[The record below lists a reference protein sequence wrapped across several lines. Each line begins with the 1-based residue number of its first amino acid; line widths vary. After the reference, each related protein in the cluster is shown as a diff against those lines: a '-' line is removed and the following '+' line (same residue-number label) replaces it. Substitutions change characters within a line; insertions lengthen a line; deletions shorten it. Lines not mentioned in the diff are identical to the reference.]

1 MTYIKIILL
10 AACFELMNCLGISV
24 KDEAASKELLLKNN
38 ITLELS
44 SPKKQDA
51 NNARSHYFPINI
63 LIR

>member
-10 AACFELMNCLGISV
+10 AACFELLNCLGISV
-24 KDEAASKELLLKNN
+24 KDEAPSTELR
-38 ITLELS
+38 ITKIVMVELS

-51 NNARSHYFPINI
+51 DKDRSHYFPKNI